1 MLIHRKPGLPPPPLV
16 RTGQKLVFN
25 DLFMHDGSVGGPV
38 TFYRFVCKCA
48 PRTPRLPLLV

>member
-25 DLFMHDGSVGGPV
+25 DLFTHDGSVGGPV